1 MINDSGAL
9 AERLAFAGHLP
20 PQEAGSAA
28 DLIAA
33 AYTHDAGL
41 PLADEVMQ
49 TVALTNTAR
58 AIVEHALAYGT
69 VLRPTAPQLQGVAV
83 AVWLPAEAPPLPE
96 VDADLVAAC
105 GPFIRQLFAYDAMLR
120 TRQSDERYDVLWF
133 TAVQPAIRRRQIASS
148 LLQHRYRVLASQNR
162 PVFSLAPTA
171 PARALLSAVGF
182 RDHARAVAPGS
193 SGIPPFPMRWGR
205 RQSWTGLAN
214 KARSGTRVAGAGR

>member
-9 AERLAFAGHLP
+9 AERLAYAGHLP

-49 TVALTNTAR
+49 TVALTHTAR
-58 AIVEHALAYGT
+58 AIVEHAQDYGT
-69 VLRPTAPQLQGVAV
+69 VLRPTAPRLQGLAV
-83 AVWLPAEAPPLPE
+83 AVWLPAEAPPLPD
-96 VDADLVAAC
+96 VDADLVAA
-105 GPFIRQLFAYDAMLR
+105 GGTYIRQLFAYHAMLR
-120 TRQSDERYDVLWF
+120 THQSDERYDVLWF
-133 TAVQPAIRRRQIASS
+133 TAVHPAIRRCQIASS
-148 LLQHRYRVLASQNR
+148 LLQHRHLVLASQNR

-171 PARALLSAVGF
+171 PARALLFAVGF

-193 SGIPPFPMRWGR
+193 SGIPPFPMLWGR
-205 RQSWTGLAN
+205 RPSWTGLIN
-214 KARSGTRVAGAGR
+214 KGSAGKRVAGAGR